1 MAIKMGTSANDRL
14 FGTWKQDVIFSYGG
28 SDFLDGRAGADL
40 MAGGRRNDVYIVDN
54 AQDDVI
60 EEAGGG
66 RADMVKS
73 RIGFELPDFVE
84 NLRLLGNKNLAGM
97 GNELSNQ
104 IIGNSGNNRLSGDEG
119 SDKLAGAAGNDA
131 IWGGDG
137 KDLLRGGDGNDR
149 LIGGYGGD
157 VLHGGDGA
165 DRFIFTSF
173 VDSTSGR
180 SRDTIADFSQS
191 QGDRIDLRKMDSN
204 IMWFGDGS
212 FQFIGTIEFEV
223 RNTLFD
229 GEVRYERRGGN
240 TVIEA
245 DIDYDDE
252 ADFSILVKGIIDF
265 RASDFIL

>member
-14 FGTWKQDVIFSYGG
+14 FGTWKQDVIFGYGG

-137 KDLLRGGDGNDR
+137 KDLLRGGTGNDR
-149 LIGGYGGD
+149 LTGGD
-157 VLHGGDGA
+157 GGDILRGGDGA

-173 VDSTSGR
+173 LDSTSGR
-180 SRDTIADFSQS
+180 SRDTIVDFSQS
-191 QGDRIDLRKMDSN
+191 EGDRIDLRKIDTDSF
-204 IMWFGDGS
+204 WSGDDD
-212 FQFIGTIEFEV
+212 FRFIGTGEFGV
-223 RNTLFD
+223 SWSLFD
-229 GEVRYERRGGN
+229 GELRYERRGGN
-240 TVIEA
+240 TIIEGN
-245 DIDYDDE
+245 IDDDDRAE
-252 ADFSILVKGIIDF
+252 FSILVKGIIDF
-265 RASDFIL
+265 HASDFIL